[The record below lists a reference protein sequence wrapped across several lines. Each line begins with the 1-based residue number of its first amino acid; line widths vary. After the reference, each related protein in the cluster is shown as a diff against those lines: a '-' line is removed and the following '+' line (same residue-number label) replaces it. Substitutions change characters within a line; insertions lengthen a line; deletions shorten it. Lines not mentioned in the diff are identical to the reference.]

1 MRTMVI
7 KGFSRK
13 DMWDCRSKKRLKDP
27 IPVGFVMEVEGQI
40 PESYVKYIPNRIF
53 DRRKYPELYLMFG
66 KDHLPTE
73 NEMECHIRKNYR
85 NWCKSST
92 ENIQNNRKLI
102 LTTAL
107 TSAIITALG
116 MMLLGVI

>member
-27 IPVGFVMEVEGQI
+27 VPVGFVMEVEGQI

-73 NEMECHIRKNYR
+73 NELDCHIRKNYHH
-85 NWCKSST
+85 WKHLLPKEQ
-92 ENIQNNRKLI
+92 ENNLKLI
-102 LTTAL
+102 LTTATL
-107 TSAIITALG
+107 SAIITALG